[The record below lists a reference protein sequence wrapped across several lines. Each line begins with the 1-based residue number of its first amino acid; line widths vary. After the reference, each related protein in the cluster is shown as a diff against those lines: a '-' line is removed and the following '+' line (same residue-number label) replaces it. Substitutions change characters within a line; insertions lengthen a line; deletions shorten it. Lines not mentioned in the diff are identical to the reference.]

1 MSELRL
7 LDKTFSPYLNADE
20 IALRV
25 KHLAE
30 DLERDYASRKV
41 LFVSVLNGAF
51 MFTSD
56 LMKALDL
63 SLEISFIKVSS
74 FEGMASTGKVK
85 EIIGLKNSVEGRHVI
100 VLEDIVDTGTTL
112 LKIDEIFKQKGQQW
126 KIASLFYK
134 PESYKGSVKVNFVG
148 FEIPNDFIVGYGLDY
163 QGFGRNLK
171 NVYQLAKA

>member
-74 FEGMASTGKVK
+74 YEGMASTGRVK
-85 EIIGLKNSVEGRHVI
+85 EIIGLKEDFEFRGNKDKWIQVLVMNFKVAFGDHFSPTWLNQYFVDDNDKEVYVI
-100 VLEDIVDTGTTL
+100 EVSPNIEPIFLDED
-112 LKIDEIFKQKGQQW
+112 
-126 KIASLFYK
+126 FY
-134 PESYKGSVKVNFVG
+134 SN
-148 FEIPNDFIVGYGLDY
+148 
-163 QGFGRNLK
+163 NLH
-171 NVYQLAKA
+171 